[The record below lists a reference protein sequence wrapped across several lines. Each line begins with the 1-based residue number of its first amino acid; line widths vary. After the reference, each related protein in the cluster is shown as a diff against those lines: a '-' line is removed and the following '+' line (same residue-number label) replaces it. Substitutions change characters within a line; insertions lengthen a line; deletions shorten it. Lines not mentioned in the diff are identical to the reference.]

1 MSDRGPMSTQQPAVH
16 PSEVAYTRRQ
26 IAAWCSYDWGGAA
39 FNAVINTFVF
49 SVYLTS
55 AVADENAGGLS
66 GETQLGIAMGL
77 AGLVIALLAPVMGQR
92 ADAEGKRKRSLAIWT
107 ALILACMFGMYFVK
121 ADPAYLLLG
130 LALIAVANI
139 FNELAG
145 VSYNA
150 MLKQVSTSETVGRV
164 SGIGWSM
171 GYFGGIFLLLIVL
184 VGFIEPNLLGIPTT
198 DGLNIR
204 LVAVFSAVWF
214 LVFALPLFVA
224 IPESP
229 RLQDAPPRAGFF
241 GSYKVLIN
249 DVVSLFRQDRNAVWF
264 LIASALYRDGLA
276 AVFTFG
282 AVLARSVYGLSSG
295 DVIMFGVAANVV
307 AALGAVSAGFIE
319 DRVGP
324 KPIIMVSIIG
334 LLAAAGVLLFVQGPT
349 MFWIFGLALCVWVGP
364 AQSASRTFMARLAPH
379 GHEGQMFGLYTTTGR
394 AVSFLAPGLFALFS
408 GLFDSSRA
416 GIVGIALVLLAG
428 GIALIGVKPPQRLEA
443 THR

>member
-1 MSDRGPMSTQQPAVH
+1 MSDRGPMTTQQPETGTAAV
-16 PSEVAYTRRQ
+16 PFTRRQ

-55 AVADENAGGLS
+55 AVAGDDTGGLS

-92 ADAEGKRKRSLAIWT
+92 ADAGGRRKRNLGIWT
-107 ALILACMFGMYFVK
+107 ILILGCMFAMYFVK
-121 ADPAYLLLG
+121 ADPDYLLLG
-130 LALIAVANI
+130 LVLISVANI

-150 MLKQVSTSETVGRV
+150 MLKQVSTPETVGRV

-184 VGFIEPNLLGIPTT
+184 VGFIQPNLLGIST
-198 DGLNIR
+198 DEGLNIR

-214 LVFALPLFVA
+214 LVFAIPLFIAV
-224 IPESP
+224 PELP
-229 RLQDAPPRAGFF
+229 RQKNAPPRVGFLA
-241 GSYKVLIN
+241 SYKVLID
-249 DVVSLFRQDRNAVWF
+249 DVVRLYRRDRNAVFF

-282 AVLARSVYGLSSG
+282 AVLAKSVYGLSSG
-295 DVIMFGVAANVV
+295 DVIIFGVAANVV
-307 AALGAVSAGFIE
+307 AALGALSAGFIE
-319 DRVGP
+319 DRIGP
-324 KPIIMVSIIG
+324 KPIILVSIGG
-334 LLAAAGVLLFVQGPT
+334 LIAAAGVLLFVQGPT
-349 MFWIFGLALCVWVGP
+349 MFWIFGLALCLWVGP
-364 AQSASRTFMARLAPH
+364 AQSASRTFLARLAPP

-408 GLFDSSRA
+408 GVFHSSRA
-416 GIVGIALVLLAG
+416 GIIGIAIVLLLG
-428 GIALIGVKPPQRLEA
+428 GAALLGVRPPKRA
-443 THR
+443 